1 MLTREEIRHFRHC
14 GYLKRSGVLP
24 PALVTELKETILAD
38 MAAEA
43 EPVGRDENGRVVR
56 LSQVLDRAPVFH
68 RAATYPLLIDALEDL
83 LGPCIEVVK
92 NRHNHATLNLAIG
105 ARDTYHRDAVQW
117 SRGLLSA
124 ILYLQDTHLENGCTQ
139 IVPGSHLLPG
149 LNLLHK
155 VEEEQWVAA
164 SNLLS
169 QAVPVPMSAGDI
181 LLMDGL
187 VFHRI
192 GPNHTKN
199 TRMSMT
205 LGYHSADELVESQDV
220 KRLVIVRG
228 KYTYRGNDRK
238 LT

>member
-1 MLTREEIRHFRHC
+1 
-14 GYLKRSGVLP
+14 
-24 PALVTELKETILAD
+24 
-38 MAAEA
+38 
-43 EPVGRDENGRVVR
+43 
-56 LSQVLDRAPVFH
+56 
-68 RAATYPLLIDALEDL
+68 
-83 LGPCIEVVK
+83 
-92 NRHNHATLNLAIG
+92 
-105 ARDTYHRDAVQW
+105 
-117 SRGLLSA
+117 
-124 ILYLQDTHLENGCTQ
+124 
-139 IVPGSHLLPG
+139 
-149 LNLLHK
+149 
-155 VEEEQWVAA
+155 
-164 SNLLS
+164 
-169 QAVPVPMSAGDI
+169 MSAGNI

>member
-1 MLTREEIRHFRHC
+1 M
-14 GYLKRSGVLP
+14 
-24 PALVTELKETILAD
+24 
-38 MAAEA
+38 
-43 EPVGRDENGRVVR
+43 
-56 LSQVLDRAPVFH
+56 
-68 RAATYPLLIDALEDL
+68 
-83 LGPCIEVVK
+83 
-92 NRHNHATLNLAIG
+92 
-105 ARDTYHRDAVQW
+105 
-117 SRGLLSA
+117 
-124 ILYLQDTHLENGCTQ
+124 
-139 IVPGSHLLPG
+139 
-149 LNLLHK
+149 NLLHK

-220 KRLVIVRG
+220 KRIVIVCG
-228 KYTYRGNDRK
+228 KHTYRGNDRK